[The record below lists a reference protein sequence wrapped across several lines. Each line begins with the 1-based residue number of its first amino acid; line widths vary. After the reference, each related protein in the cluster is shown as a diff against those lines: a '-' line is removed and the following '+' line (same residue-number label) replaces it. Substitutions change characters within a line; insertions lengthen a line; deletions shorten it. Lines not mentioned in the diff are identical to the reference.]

1 MIEIPEASIITLDTY
16 KRDLH
21 VGEAFD
27 LSENFNGRVGDEQVP
42 LVIKFLERGKTQ
54 QFEDGLVPF
63 ISGFVGDRLDDNN
76 VVNADTGVGVSC
88 TGTRSDIVGMGMVKM
103 NLPGTMFP
111 QEGWFYGFLG
121 LETPDHSKRVS
132 TFNVWFHVYNGNPD
146 MFVNKEP
153 FRTELQKLIDS
164 FTTDI
169 ANTEKDALAVIA
181 EYKKKFQDIITKY
194 QQKFQE
200 VADDAT
206 WMMSQLDIIEAKI
219 KSNDIAT
226 NSQLKQAI
234 NDINTSLMSE
244 INQRPKNSD
253 VVDMIERGFTNF
265 DGGQPHAIADE
276 ATLKNTYPSGHDG
289 VFITIDTGHMWM
301 WGPQGAWI
309 DGGPYQSTQVK
320 DGSIDITK
328 LSGNAQAPIFIPSK
342 DGIPNYDSE
351 TDTFDFRCETDSA
364 YFMMDNK
371 VIQVPQPL
379 VIKNLLFANPDITS
393 VKLIYD
399 ADSGSFSFIGWTEK
413 IGTNQ
418 TMIGGL
424 RRSNEGWFWSGSMDI
439 TIDGKQVDQYNVAP
453 NILFSTS
460 GPNVP
465 NFDSKTRIF
474 DFNSQKNTTAT
485 IVIGERVIPV
495 PQGTIARPSTAAME
509 NNTLRL
515 VYNVRDNTAQII
527 SWNEAVPPY
536 CVTIAPIL
544 MNYRNHPIIG
554 GDFPYTIDGSQAE
567 TQNYNVE
574 FVPSS
579 DGAPIFNKDDYS
591 LDLNCYTDSAYIV
604 YDGNSYQVPKNTII
618 PYENNK
624 YTSVKYLFKPST
636 MEFKPTAWNTPIDVG
651 WVQIAAIRFTKNN
664 EALITASFPITVKGA
679 SFKPSA
685 TDNPLNAK
693 IKGINHR
700 GFNVVAPEESRSAYL
715 LSKQNGYHHWEG
727 DINWTKD
734 NVPMMIHDL
743 TINRTARNLDGSQI
757 SGTVNITDLNY
768 ADLAKYDFGIV
779 KGNRYKG
786 EPLLSFEELVKL
798 ARYNDIFLHIEFKYE
813 FTQEQVQT
821 LHNIV
826 VKYNM
831 LDRIGWQ
838 AFNWD
843 NLKPMMKLEP
853 NGQYE
858 LLGGDVTDD
867 YFTKM
872 SALKTDTN
880 TIIASQNAALS
891 VDDIQKIADKGYPIY
906 LWTVDDGN
914 TVRRFR
920 DIGMVEGI
928 MTNGAINVA
937 DELTK

>member
-1 MIEIPEASIITLDTY
+1 MIEVPEASIITLDTY

-42 LVIKFLERGKTQ
+42 LVVKFLERGKTQ

-63 ISGFVGDRLDDNN
+63 ISGFVGERLNDDN
-76 VVNADTGVGVSC
+76 VVNADTGVGVSY
-88 TGTRSDIVGMGMVKM
+88 TGSREDIIGMGIVKM

-169 ANTEKDALAVIA
+169 ANAKNDALAVIA
-181 EYKKKFQDIITKY
+181 EYK
-194 QQKFQE
+194 QKLQG
-200 VADDAT
+200 VSDDAT

-226 NSQLKQAI
+226 NSQLKQAVADLSANLI
-234 NDINTSLMSE
+234 NE
-244 INQRPKNSD
+244 ISKRPTNQD
-253 VVDMIERGFTNF
+253 VVEMLERGFANF
-265 DGGQPHAIADE
+265 DGGNPHTVADL
-276 ATLKNTYPSGHDG
+276 ATLKSQYPKGTSG
-289 VFITIDTGHMWM
+289 VWVTQDTGHMYFWNAISSE
-301 WGPQGAWI
+301 WV
-309 DGGPYQSTQVK
+309 DGGAYNAVEIK
-320 DGSIDITK
+320 DGSITAEK
-328 LSGNAQAPIFIPSK
+328 LAENAQTPIFVPSG
-342 DGIPNYDSE
+342 DGIPNYDSASHL
-351 TDTFDFRCETDSA
+351 FDFRCVTDQA
-364 YFMMDNK
+364 FFMINNK
-371 VIQVPQPL
+371 PVQVP
-379 VIKNLLFANPDITS
+379 IGTS
-393 VKLIYD
+393 VHNDIDAQGFSSSKLIYNFD
-399 ADSGSFSFIGWTEK
+399 TKEFSFIGWTNPLAS
-413 IGTNQ
+413 NQ
-418 TMIGGL
+418 AMLGGL
-424 RRSNEGWFWSGSMDI
+424 RKSKMGWLWSGSTNI

-453 NILFSTS
+453 NVSFSVS

-474 DFNSQKNTTAT
+474 DFNSNQPTTAT
-485 IVIGERVIPV
+485 ILIGERVIPI
-495 PQGTIARPSTAAME
+495 PEGTVAQPTTAAMK
-509 NNTLRL
+509 NNTLRI
-515 VYNVRDNTAQII
+515 VYNVQDNTAKVI
-527 SWNEAVPPY
+527 SWNDPVPPY
-536 CVTIAPIL
+536 CVMIAPIL

-554 GDFPYTIDGSQAE
+554 GDFPYTIDGSQTE

-574 FVPSS
+574 FAPSS

-604 YDGNSYQVPKNTII
+604 YDGNSYQVPKNTVI
-618 PYENNK
+618 PYENDK
-624 YTSVKYLFKPST
+624 YTSVRFLFKPST
-636 MEFKPTAWNTPIDVG
+636 MEFKSVAWNTPISVG

-664 EALITASFPITVKGA
+664 EALVTASFPITVKGS

-700 GFNVVAPEESRSAYL
+700 GFNTVAPEESRSAYL

-743 TINRTARNLDGSQI
+743 AINRTARNLDGTELSSTI
-757 SGTVNITDLNY
+757 NLTDLNY
-768 ADLAKYDFGIV
+768 ADLAKYDFGIA
-779 KGNRYKG
+779 KGARFKG
-786 EPLLSFEELVKL
+786 EPLLTFEDLVKL
-798 ARYNDIFLHIEFKYE
+798 ARYNDAFLHIEFKYA

-838 AFNWD
+838 AFGWD
-843 NLKPMMKLEP
+843 WLKPMMALEP

-858 LLGGDVTDD
+858 LLGGDVNDD

-872 SALKTDTN
+872 AALKTNTN

-906 LWTVDDGN
+906 LWTVDDGA
-914 TVRRFR
+914 TVRKFR

>member
-42 LVIKFLERGKTQ
+42 LVVKFLERGKTQ

-76 VVNADTGVGVSC
+76 VVNADTGVGVSY
-88 TGTRSDIVGMGMVKM
+88 TGSKEDIMGMGMVKM

-169 ANTEKDALAVIA
+169 ANTKNNALAVIA
-181 EYKKKFQDIITKY
+181 EYR
-194 QQKFQE
+194 QKFQA

-206 WMMSQLDIIEAKI
+206 WMISQLDIIEAKI

-265 DGGQPHAIADE
+265 DGGNPHAIDDE
-276 ATLKNTYPSGHDG
+276 ATLKKTYPSGHDG
-289 VFITIDTGHMWM
+289 VFIAIDTGHMWM

-309 DGGPYQSTQVK
+309 DGGPYQSTVIK
-320 DGSIDITK
+320 DQSVDITK
-328 LSGNAQAPIFIPSK
+328 LAGNAQAPIFIPSK
-342 DGIPNYDSE
+342 DGIPNYDSA
-351 TDTFDFRCETDSA
+351 TNTFDFRCNTDSA
-364 YFMMDNK
+364 YFMMNNK

-379 VIKNLLFANPDITS
+379 VVKNSVFANPVTTS
-393 VKLIYD
+393 AKLIYD

-413 IGTNQ
+413 LGINQ

-424 RRSNEGWFWSGSMDI
+424 RRSNKGWFWSGSMDI
-439 TIDGKQVDQYNVAP
+439 TVDGKEVNQYIIP
-453 NILFSTS
+453 SNILFSIS
-460 GPNVP
+460 
-465 NFDSKTRIF
+465 SKVAPDFNTDTREF
-474 DFNSQKNTTAT
+474 NFNSQNHTTAT
-485 IVIGERVIPV
+485 VFVGDRAVPV
-495 PQGTIARPSTAAME
+495 PEGTIATPTEEALTG
-509 NNTLRL
+509 NTLRL
-515 VYNVRDNTAQII
+515 VFNLADYSAKVINWT
-527 SWNEAVPPY
+527 EETPPY
-536 CVTIAPIL
+536 CVALATIL
-544 MNYRNHPIIG
+544 MNYSDHPLIIG
-554 GDFPYTIDGSQAE
+554 GFPYTINGADPDAE
-567 TQNYNVE
+567 KNKVE
-574 FVPSS
+574 LTPSK
-579 DGAPIFNKDDYS
+579 DGAPIYNVSDRS
-591 LDLNCYTDSAYIV
+591 LDLNCYTDSAYII
-604 YDGNSYQVPKNTII
+604 YNGKSYKIPKQTII
-618 PYENNK
+618 EGNGDLKATSIK
-624 YTSVKYLFKPST
+624 YIFNPKS
-636 MEFKPTAWNTPIDVG
+636 MEFKSLGWNESVELG
-651 WVQIAAIRFTKNN
+651 WVVIASARLTVGN
-664 EALITASFPITVKGA
+664 EVLFSANFPITVKGA
-679 SFKPSA
+679 SFKSRA

-700 GFNVVAPEESRSAYL
+700 GFNTVAPEESRSAYL

-743 TINRTARNLDGSQI
+743 AINRTARNLDGSQI
-757 SGTVNITDLNY
+757 SGTVNLTDLNY

-779 KGNRYKG
+779 KGDRYKG

-798 ARYNDIFLHIEFKYE
+798 ARYNDTFLHIEFKYA
-813 FTQEQVQT
+813 FTDEQVQI
-821 LHNIV
+821 LHNIIK
-826 VKYNM
+826 KYNM

-838 AFNWD
+838 AFGWD
-843 NLKPMMKLEP
+843 NLKPMMALEP

-858 LLGGDVTDD
+858 LLGGDINDD
-867 YFTKM
+867 YFNKM
-872 SALKTDTN
+872 DALKTDNN
-880 TIIASQNAALS
+880 TIIASQDASRS
-891 VDDIQKIADKGYPIY
+891 VVDIQKIADKGYPIY
-906 LWTVDDGN
+906 LWTVDDGD
-914 TVRRFR
+914 TVRKFR
-920 DIGMVEGI
+920 NIGMVEGI

>member
-1 MIEIPEASIITLDTY
+1 MIKIPEASIITLDTY

-63 ISGFVGDRLDDNN
+63 ISGFVGDRLNDDN
-76 VVNADTGVGVSC
+76 VVNADTGVGVSY

-153 FRTELQKLIDS
+153 FRIELQKLIDS
-164 FTTDI
+164 FATDI
-169 ANTEKDALAVIA
+169 ANTENDALAVIA
-181 EYKKKFQDIITKY
+181 EYRKKFQD
-194 QQKFQE
+194 

-206 WMMSQLDIIEAKI
+206 WMMSQLDVIEAKI

-226 NSQLKQAI
+226 SSQLKQAI

-253 VVDMIERGFTNF
+253 VVDMLKRGFANF

-276 ATLKNTYPSGHDG
+276 TTLKNTYPNGHDG
-289 VFITIDTGHMWM
+289 VFITIDTGHKWM

-309 DGGPYQSTQVK
+309 DGGVYQSTQIK

-342 DGIPNYDSE
+342 DGIPNYDSK

-371 VIQVPQPL
+371 VIQAPKPL
-379 VIKNLLFANPDITS
+379 VVKNSLFANPGVTS
-393 VKLIYD
+393 AKLIYD
-399 ADSGSFSFIGWTEK
+399 ADSGSFSFIGWAEK
-413 IGTNQ
+413 LGIDQ

-424 RRSNEGWFWSGSMDI
+424 RRSDEGWFWSGSMDI

-453 NILFSTS
+453 NILFITS

-474 DFNSQKNTTAT
+474 DFNSQNTTTAT

-495 PQGTIARPSTAAME
+495 PQGTVAQPSAAAMK
-509 NNTLRL
+509 NNTLRI
-515 VYNVRDNTAQII
+515 VYNVHDNTAQII

-544 MNYRNHPIIG
+544 MNYRNHPIISG
-554 GDFPYTIDGSQAE
+554 GFPYTIDGSQVE

-574 FVPSS
+574 FAASS

-604 YDGNSYQVPKNTII
+604 YDGNSYQVPKNTVI

-624 YTSVKYLFKPST
+624 YTSVRYLFKPST
-636 MEFKPTAWNTPIDVG
+636 MEFKAVAWNTPISVG
-651 WVQIAAIRFTKNN
+651 WVQIVAIRFTKNN
-664 EALITASFPITVKGA
+664 EALVTASFPITVKGA
-679 SFKPSA
+679 SFKTKA

-693 IKGINHR
+693 VKGINHR
-700 GFNVVAPEESRSAYL
+700 GFNTVAPEESRSAYL

-743 TINRTARNLDGSQI
+743 AINRTARNLDGSQI
-757 SGTVNITDLNY
+757 NGTVNITDLNY

-779 KGNRYKG
+779 KGNQYKG

-798 ARYNDIFLHIEFKYE
+798 ARYNDTFLHIEFKYA

-838 AFNWD
+838 AFGWD
-843 NLKPMMKLEP
+843 WIKPMMALDP

-858 LLGGDVTDD
+858 LLGGDVNDD

-872 SALKTDTN
+872 AALKTNTN

-906 LWTVDDGN
+906 LWTVDDGD
-914 TVRRFR
+914 TVRKFR